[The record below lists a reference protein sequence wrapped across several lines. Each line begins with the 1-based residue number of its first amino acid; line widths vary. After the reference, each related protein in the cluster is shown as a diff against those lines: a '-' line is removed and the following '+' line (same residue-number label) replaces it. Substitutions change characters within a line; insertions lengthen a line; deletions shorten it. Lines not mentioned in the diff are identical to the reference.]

1 MYQLGHYGVSLLVY
15 APVGY
20 LFVTRGEIAL
30 AFVTGAVMLGLAM
43 LPDCDHRLPFCDH
56 RGPTHSLLFAG
67 FVGATFAAAGHVLA
81 PSLPFDPGVDP
92 IAFGFFLGS
101 VTVLSHL
108 LADTLT
114 PMGVN
119 YLWPVSRKRYTISL
133 TPAKS
138 PVANYLLFALGVFV
152 ASASMALALGIV

>member
-1 MYQLGHYGVSLLVY
+1 MYQLGHYGVSLVVY

-20 LFVTRGEIAL
+20 LLVTRGYPTL

-43 LPDCDHRLPFCDH
+43 LPDCDHRLPLLSH
-56 RGPTHSLLFAG
+56 RGPTHSLLFAAA
-67 FVGATFAAAGHVLA
+67 VGLAFAAAGRYLGA
-81 PSLPFDPGVDP
+81 ALPVETGVDLTV
-92 IAFGFFLGS
+92 FGFFLGS
-101 VTVLSHL
+101 LTVLAHL

-133 TPAKS
+133 TPAKK
-138 PVANYLLFALGVFV
+138 PAANYLLFALGVFV
-152 ASASMALALGIV
+152 ASASMALALGVV